1 MLCAKHVSDCG
12 DAGGLVDFG
21 RCEVPESMGLS
32 QRRDIPMDTRFVA
45 SRRSVLAGMT
55 AVAGSITL
63 GRTALGMLDAPAG
76 KPDDFVAGKS
86 GGKLVPFP
94 MTQVR
99 LLDGLLKTQ
108 AEINQTYLDSLNTD
122 RLLHSFRVTS
132 GITSSATP
140 YGGWEKPDC
149 TLRGHFNGGHYL
161 SAVALAYAGSG
172 NDTLRKNGDLM
183 VAELAR
189 CQKANSNGYLSAYAE
204 AQFELLAAGVTEYPR
219 VWAPFYTYHKIM
231 AGMLDMYVH
240 TGNEQALTVAE
251 AMAGW
256 VRGYFQ
262 GIGEEQRQFML
273 RTEYGGMNEVLANLS
288 ALTGRQQYLDT
299 ARLFEQ
305 PSFLDPLAQHRDSLR
320 GLHANTHVPKVIGA
334 ARMYELTGETRYRD
348 IALYFLE
355 EVLTERSYVIGNTSV
370 GESWRSDPGNLKGSL
385 EYHDA
390 ECCVPYN
397 LMKLERHAFSWT
409 GDARWMDAYGRQ
421 LWNCRMGTQNPQGLK
436 QYFFPLAAGYWR
448 YYNSAEQSF
457 WCCTGT
463 GAEEFAKLND
473 TIYFHDANSVW
484 VNQFIASELD
494 WKEQH
499 FGLKQTTDF
508 PAEQGTTL
516 QVKVAAPQ
524 RRTIHVRIP
533 WFATDGSVRIN
544 GRELEA
550 FAQAGSYLALTREW
564 HDGDKI
570 EVSLPM
576 KLHTEPLPGDPTLRA
591 AMYGPLVLAADLGP
605 GPKDGPLKIGAYD
618 TGPKSSDL
626 GPPAKDPLAPEGDV
640 ANWIEVVSAK
650 DLTFKSATKD
660 ALPVKPMYRIT
671 DEKYAVYWGTE
682 KKA

>member
-1 MLCAKHVSDCG
+1 
-12 DAGGLVDFG
+12 
-21 RCEVPESMGLS
+21 
-32 QRRDIPMDTRFVA
+32 
-45 SRRSVLAGMT
+45 MT
-55 AVAGSITL
+55 AVAGSLAL
-63 GRTALGMLDAPAG
+63 GRSALGMLDAPAG
-76 KPDDFVAGKS
+76 KPDDFVAGKF

-108 AEINQTYLDSLNTD
+108 AEINQAYLASLSTD
-122 RLLHSFRVTS
+122 RLLHSFRITS
-132 GITSSATP
+132 GITSNAAP
-140 YGGWEKPDC
+140 YGGWENPTC
-149 TLRGHFNGGHYL
+149 NLRGHFNGGHYL
-161 SAVALAYAGSG
+161 SAVALAYASSG
-172 NDTLRKNGDLM
+172 NDTLRTRGDTM

-189 CQKANSNGYLSAYAE
+189 CQKAIGSGYLGAFSAGHFE
-204 AQFELLAAGVTEYPR
+204 ALAIGARQWSGHD
-219 VWAPFYTYHKIM
+219 VWAPFYTLHKIM
-231 AGMLDMYVH
+231 AGLVDMYVH
-240 TGNEQALTVAE
+240 TGNDDALHVAE
-251 AMAGW
+251 GMAGW
-256 VRGYFQ
+256 VQAYFQ
-262 GIGEEQRQFML
+262 GIGDDQRQFML
-273 RTEYGGMNEVLANLS
+273 RTEYGGMNEVLANLYG
-288 ALTGRQQYLDT
+288 LTGKEQYLHT

-305 PSFLDPLAQHRDSLR
+305 PAFLDPLAMHRDDLR

-390 ECCVPYN
+390 ECCVAYN

-409 GDARWMDAYGRQ
+409 GDARWMDAYERQ
-421 LWNCRMGTQNPQGLK
+421 LWNCRMGTQNSQGLK

-448 YYNSAEQSF
+448 YYNSAEGSF

-463 GAEEFAKLND
+463 GAEEFAKFND
-473 TIYFHDANSVW
+473 TIYFRDGDSVW

-494 WKEQH
+494 WKEH
-499 FGLKQTTDF
+499 GFGLRQTTNF

-524 RRTIHVRIP
+524 RAPHRSACGLSVVSLPR
-533 WFATDGSVRIN
+533 GSVRIN

-564 HDGDKI
+564 RDGDKM
-570 EVSLPM
+570 EVALPM
-576 KLHTEPLPGDPTLRA
+576 KLHTEPLPGDPALRA

-618 TGPKSSDL
+618 TGPKSAEL
-626 GPPAKDPLAPEGDV
+626 GPSADAPAAPAGDA
-640 ANWIEVVSAK
+640 ANWIDVVSAK

-660 ALPVKPMYRIT
+660 ALPVQPMYRVT
-671 DEKYAVYWGTE
+671 DQKYAVYWGTE

>member
-1 MLCAKHVSDCG
+1 MNM
-12 DAGGLVDFG
+12 
-21 RCEVPESMGLS
+21 RY
-32 QRRDIPMDTRFVA
+32 RT
-45 SRRSVLAGMT
+45 SRRSVLAGIT
-55 AVAGSITL
+55 AVAGTLTL
-63 GRTALGMLDAPAG
+63 GRSALGMLDAAAG
-76 KPDDFVAGKS
+76 KPDDFVTGKQAR
-86 GGKLVPFP
+86 LVPFP

-99 LLDGLLKTQ
+99 LLDGIFKTQ
-108 AEINQTYLDSLNTD
+108 AEINQTYLDSLATD
-122 RLLHSFRVTS
+122 RLLHSFRLTS
-132 GITSSATP
+132 NLASTAAP

-161 SAVALAYAGSG
+161 SAVALAYASSG
-172 NDTLRKNGDLM
+172 NDTLRKSGDLM

-189 CQKANSNGYLSAYAE
+189 CQKANSNGYLSAYPE

-231 AGMLDMYVH
+231 AGLLDMYIH
-240 TGNEQALTVAE
+240 TGNEQALSVAE

-262 GIGEEQRQFML
+262 GIAEEQRQFML

-288 ALTGRQQYLDT
+288 AVTGRQQYLDT

-305 PSFLDPLAQHRDSLR
+305 PAFLDPLAQHRDNLR

-348 IALYFLE
+348 IALYFLD
-355 EVLTERSYVIGNTSV
+355 EVLTERCYAIANTSV

-390 ECCVPYN
+390 ECCVAYN
-397 LMKLERHAFSWT
+397 LMKLERHAFAWT
-409 GDARWMDAYGRQ
+409 GDARWMDAYERQ
-421 LWNCRMGTQNPQGLK
+421 LWNCRMGTQNSQGLK

-448 YYNSAEQSF
+448 YYNSAEGSF

-463 GAEEFAKLND
+463 GAEEFAKFND
-473 TIYFHDANSVW
+473 TIYFHDAAGAFHDAAGAFHDAAGAFHDADSVW
-484 VNQFIASELD
+484 VNHFIASELD
-494 WKEQH
+494 WKEQK
-499 FGLKQTTDF
+499 FGLRQETSF
-508 PAEQGTTL
+508 PEEQGTTL
-516 QVKVAAPQ
+516 RLKLAAPQ

-533 WFATDGSVRIN
+533 AWIADGGSVRIN

-550 FAQAGSYLALTREW
+550 FAQPGSYLALTREW

-570 EVSLPM
+570 ELSLPM
-576 KLHTEPLPGDPTLRA
+576 RLHTEPLPGDPTLRA
-591 AMYGPLVLAADLGP
+591 ALYGPLLLAADLGP
-605 GPKDGPLKIGAYD
+605 GPKDGLLKIGGYD
-618 TGPKSSDL
+618 TAPKPAEL
-626 GPPAKDPLAPEGDV
+626 GPPADAPVAPAGD
-640 ANWIEVVSAK
+640 ASEWIDVVSPR
-650 DLTFKSATKD
+650 DLSFKSKGN
-660 ALPVKPMYRIT
+660 LPVKPMYRVT